1 MDNLKIS
8 ISEFQKQIFWNYNPD
23 SVLDENIIIENVI
36 LYGELSDYSKLKGL
50 VSKDS
55 IRKVVDKIES
65 TGRYRKR
72 VNFVRKVLL

>member
-1 MDNLKIS
+1 MNNLKIS